1 MKIRRRHNLGLEEAR
16 NRADKIADDLRQQFS
31 MRSRWQ
37 GDALLVQ
44 GNGVQGQLLVDEEN
58 LELDVKLGFALK
70 LMEGPIR
77 AAIEATIDEELA

>member
-1 MKIRRRHNLGLEEAR
+1 MRIRRRHNLGLEEAR
-16 NRADKIADDLRQQFS
+16 NRADRIAADLKDQFS

-37 GDALLVQ
+37 GDVLQVQ
-44 GNGVQGQLLVDEEN
+44 GNGVKGQLLVDEEN
-58 LELDVKLGFALK
+58 LELDVQLGFALK